1 MTITLAEAIAA
12 LPSLVAK
19 AEAGEEVLIQ
29 NTTQQPT
36 VKIVPMSPSSSRL
49 TPNPDLAAA
58 LRILDQEAVVKPLP
72 PEEWGDWAK

>member
-12 LPSLVAK
+12 LPNLVAK

-29 NTTQQPT
+29 NTAQQPT
-36 VKIVPMSPSSSRL
+36 VKLVPVSPSSSRL

-58 LRILDQEAVVKPLP
+58 LRILDQEAMVKPLP